1 MKHKVFITGILISFV
16 LSSCNNTTKK
26 VDNNPT
32 NDSAASIVLVDKS
45 APEKVVAQPDRFVTY
60 KKTERY
66 HLNTEWGTDEGQ
78 EDPSYNVGHKS
89 LDLQWPV
96 YLNGVTQLPILQDH
110 LMILIFGKS
119 CPDIQSAMAEYWDLG
134 MIDECGPYD
143 PGEEITLKRVKS
155 NNPNFV
161 QFILKRML
169 SLGGGTGASVSF
181 TTQGITYDKRVQKIL
196 RKKDILKNPHS
207 LQLVQVLNKEI
218 KRIMKV
224 QNEEYNLLSKMPDK
238 IIVGDKG
245 LTFVCPDCIQFTYQG
260 DEIEVF
266 VPYFRIA
273 NYLTNDF
280 KQSINMQ

>member
-1 MKHKVFITGILISFV
+1 MRHKVFFTGILISFV

-45 APEKVVAQPDRFVTY
+45 TPEKVVAQPDRFVTY

-78 EDPSYNVGHKS
+78 EDPTYNVGHKS

-119 CPDIQSAMAEYWDLG
+119 CPDIQSAMAEYWGLG

-161 QFILKRML
+161 QFILKRMI

-218 KRIMKV
+218 KRIIKA

-273 NYLTNDF
+273 NFLTNDF

>member
-1 MKHKVFITGILISFV
+1 MRHKVFFTGILISFV

-45 APEKVVAQPDRFVTY
+45 TPEKVVAQPDRFVTY

-169 SLGGGTGASVSF
+169 ILGGGTGASVSF

>member
-1 MKHKVFITGILISFV
+1 MRHKVFFTGILISFV
-16 LSSCNNTTKK
+16 LSSCNNTMKK

-45 APEKVVAQPDRFVTY
+45 TPEKVVAQPDRFVTY

-78 EDPSYNVGHKS
+78 EDPTYNVGHKS
-89 LDLQWPV
+89 LDLQWPI

-119 CPDIQSAMAEYWDLG
+119 CPDIQSAMAEYWGLG
-134 MIDECGPYD
+134 ISDECGPYD
-143 PGEEITLKRVKS
+143 PGEEITLKSVKS

-161 QFILKRML
+161 QFILKRMI

>member
-1 MKHKVFITGILISFV
+1 MRHKVFFTGILISFV

-45 APEKVVAQPDRFVTY
+45 TPEKVVAQPDRFVTY

-119 CPDIQSAMAEYWDLG
+119 CPDIQSAMAEYWGLG
-134 MIDECGPYD
+134 ISDECGPYD
-143 PGEEITLKRVKS
+143 PGEEITLKSVKS

-161 QFILKRML
+161 QFILKRMI

>member
-1 MKHKVFITGILISFV
+1 M
-16 LSSCNNTTKK
+16 
-26 VDNNPT
+26 DNNPT

-45 APEKVVAQPDRFVTY
+45 TPEKVVAQPDRFVTY

-78 EDPSYNVGHKS
+78 EDPTYNVGHKS
-89 LDLQWPV
+89 LDLQWPI

-119 CPDIQSAMAEYWDLG
+119 CPDIQSAMAEYWNLG
-134 MIDECGPYD
+134 MIDECGPYN

-161 QFILKRML
+161 QFILKRMVNW
-169 SLGGGTGASVSF
+169 GGGTGDYIETS
-181 TTQGITYDKRVQKIL
+181 TKGITYDKRVQKIL

-273 NYLTNDF
+273 NFLTNDF

>member
-1 MKHKVFITGILISFV
+1 M
-16 LSSCNNTTKK
+16 
-26 VDNNPT
+26 DNNPT

-45 APEKVVAQPDRFVTY
+45 TPEKVVAQPDRFVTY

>member
-1 MKHKVFITGILISFV
+1 MRHKVFFTGILISFV

-45 APEKVVAQPDRFVTY
+45 TPEKVVAQPDRFVTY

-89 LDLQWPV
+89 LDLQWPI

>member
-45 APEKVVAQPDRFVTY
+45 TPEKVVAQPDRFVTY

-119 CPDIQSAMAEYWDLG
+119 CPDIQSAMAEYWRLG

-161 QFILKRML
+161 QFILKRMI

-218 KRIMKV
+218 KRIMKA

-273 NYLTNDF
+273 NFLTNDF